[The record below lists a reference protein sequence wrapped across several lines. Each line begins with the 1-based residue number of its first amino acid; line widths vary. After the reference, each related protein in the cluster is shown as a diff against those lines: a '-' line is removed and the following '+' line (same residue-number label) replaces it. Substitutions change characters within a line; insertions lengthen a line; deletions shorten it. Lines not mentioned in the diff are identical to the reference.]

1 MRFVIVMLLIVAGVV
16 GLGFYRGW
24 FHVSSDRSADKSNV
38 TLTVD
43 KDKVKQDA
51 KDAKEKVHSAGDRA
65 GDKAAAPVDAAP
77 VDAAPVDKK

>member
-1 MRFVIVMLLIVAGVV
+1 MRFLMVTLLIVAGVV

-24 FHVSSDRSADKSNV
+24 LHVSSEGSAEKSTV

-43 KDKVKQDA
+43 KDKAKQDA

-65 GDKAAAPVDAAP
+65 GDKAAAG
-77 VDAAPVDKK
+77 VDKK

>member
-1 MRFVIVMLLIVAGVV
+1 MRFLIVMLLIVVGVV

-38 TLTVD
+38 TLTID
-43 KDKVKQDA
+43 KDKAKQDA

-65 GDKAAAPVDAAP
+65 DDRAGAA